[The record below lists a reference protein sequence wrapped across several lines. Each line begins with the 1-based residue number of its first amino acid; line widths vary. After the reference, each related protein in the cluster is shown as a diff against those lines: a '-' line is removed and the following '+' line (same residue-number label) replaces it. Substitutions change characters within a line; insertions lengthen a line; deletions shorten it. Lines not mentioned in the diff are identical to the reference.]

1 MKKFLMLIM
10 LFGVFAFTACGTESV
25 GENPA
30 PTEKPSVE
38 ADAPTEP
45 TQAPVKPDDAVGTE
59 NVTDKSESDSADTD
73 TTEPTPVPEPTDAA
87 TGAETDF
94 AMVLAAIHSLNTYEE
109 REAYIATLSSA
120 EYKVETTDSFDLLI
134 QSSGEAMKR
143 VVTFDM
149 TTGKNIW
156 SDVPGSELYY
166 PEIDD
171 MTLEACLESEDEE
184 EMPTGEAYLMT
195 ITNLAT
201 GESDPWGVR
210 IKKTGVEIVEVE
222 TDWGMEY
229 IYQMD
234 PESEITEECVTVE
247 QLVNAKNQSNEWN
260 YTHEIQ
266 LTIVEPVMP
275 QTQYDEYGEPTGNY
289 CYYRTE
295 YEKVYVDADQVITD
309 WSGDY
314 CYDDAY
320 EYHYVYQDVNDNYY
334 YKKVNEIEIV
344 IDEKENT
351 IAYSEDYG
359 EYLLDAAGNVVTQS
373 FQRMEEASDPDILT
387 WDTLK
392 YYNDIYDPVVLE
404 AFEEI
409 LSYDGEYAI
418 ADMKAEDYP
427 HLSAEAFRRL
437 INRCM
442 EQYGVELDEEV
453 LAIRASIPEA
463 WGSNYKVYCEKKGS
477 FSIPDIDADGENVFV
492 AVTIDRKP
500 NWYIDNTTATC
511 EIMVQEESICSD
523 EPAYR
528 IVYQSTYE
536 KVGTDAADMEERA
549 IECLFNEAWWL
560 EGDEAVIT
568 TSKDG
573 KPLYYIEKIYDD
585 AREFFVAQDVGL
597 SYFVF
602 LSAVTYDMDTP
613 VEKLIEP
620 FLLGDAN
627 LQR

>member
-10 LFGVFAFTACGTESV
+10 LIGVFAFTACGTESV

-45 TQAPVKPDDAVGTE
+45 TQAPGKPDDAVGTE

-120 EYKVETTDSFDLLI
+120 EYKVETTDSFDLLT

-156 SDVPGSELYY
+156 SDVPGSDLYY

-195 ITNLAT
+195 IKNLAT

-210 IKKTGVEIVEVE
+210 IMKAGVEYIEVE

-229 IYQMD
+229 TIQID
-234 PESEITEECVTVE
+234 PDSAVTETCVTVE
-247 QLVNAKNQSNEWN
+247 KLVNTKNQSNEWN
-260 YTHEIQ
+260 YTHEI
-266 LTIVEPVMP
+266 LVTVVEPVYP
-275 QTQYDEYGEPTGNY
+275 EEKYDDEGEPTGEY
-289 CYYRTE
+289 CFYETE
-295 YEKVYVDADQVITD
+295 YEDVYVTSEQVETD
-309 WSGDY
+309 WSGSY
-314 CYDDAY
+314 CYDENY
-320 EYHYVYQDVNDNYY
+320 EYHYVQQDENGDYY
-334 YKKVNEIEIV
+334 YRKMIYNEILV
-344 IDEKENT
+344 ADRGYTVVYDDE
-351 IAYSEDYG
+351 YG
-359 EYLLDAAGNVVTQS
+359 TYLTDADGKVVTRS
-373 FQRMEEASDPDILT
+373 YERFEEAADPDIVI

-392 YYNDIYDPVVLE
+392 YYNDIYDPIVLE
-404 AFEEI
+404 DFEETI
-409 LSYDGEYAI
+409 SYDGEYAI

-427 HLSAEAFRRL
+427 HLSAEAFERL
-437 INRCM
+437 ISRYM
-442 EQYGVELDEEV
+442 ELYDVELDEEV
-453 LAIRASIPEA
+453 LAIRASVPEE
-463 WGSNYKVYCEKKGS
+463 WGGIYKVYCEKEGS
-477 FSIPDIDADGENVFV
+477 FSMPDIDANGENTFV
-492 AVTIDRKP
+492 KVKIDRLS
-500 NWYIDNTTATC
+500 NWYIDNTTNTC
-511 EIMVQEESICSD
+511 AIMVQDDSICTD
-523 EPAYR
+523 EPAHR
-528 IVYQSTYE
+528 VVYQITYE
-536 KVGTDAADMEERA
+536 KVGSDASDMGERA
-549 IECLFNEAWWL
+549 EDYLFSEAWWL
-560 EGDEAVIT
+560 EGDEEVVT
-568 TSKDG
+568 TAKDER
-573 KPLYYIEKIYDD
+573 KVYYIESSYDYGRD
-585 AREFFVAQDVGL
+585 ICIIQDIGL
-597 SYFVF
+597 SYFLFMTV
-602 LSAVTYDMDTP
+602 STYDMDTP